1 MKVHTLVVGLLQTN
15 CYVAEDEGSGK
26 AVAIDPGGNGQEIL
40 DFIDSRGLDL
50 RYIVITHGHIDH
62 FLETGFIQA
71 KKPVPVLISKAD
83 SVFLEDP
90 GWMRAFPGN
99 ETMIRP
105 KEVGFVKEGD
115 VITFGNTGLQ
125 VLGTPGHSPG
135 SYACTRPGSGDPA
148 RVPGVPFRRPHLQRV
163 LGRTAW
169 AATPTPDSIRKGLIL
184 PDDTTY
190 IRHVNLPPWE
200 GTPETPC
207 L

>member
-1 MKVHTLVVGLLQTN
+1 MMKGGLPVKVHTLVVGLLQTN

-115 VITFGNTGLQ
+115 VITSGIPPSSAGDT
-125 VLGTPGHSPG
+125 GHSPG
-135 SYACTRPGSGDPA
+135 SAHACTAWERDSGR
-148 RVPGVPFRRPHLQRV
+148 RVPGVLFSGDPHLQRERGQDGSS
-163 LGRTAW
+163 GRRHDCFL
-169 AATPTPDSIRKGLIL
+169 DSIRNK
-184 PDDTTY
+184 
-190 IRHVNLPPWE
+190 V
-200 GTPETPC
+200 
-207 L
+207 